1 METYVTLKRIID
13 TLPLYARNEM
23 EEKGFEH
30 TNVSLEE
37 VVKSLSDYE
46 KKVFLENIEK
56 ELPRSK
62 VTLDDFDVD
71 DIVEHLRDMGY
82 RVNGW

>member
-1 METYVTLKRIID
+1 
-13 TLPLYARNEM
+13 M

-62 VTLDDFDVD
+62 VTLDDFDDD

>member
-46 KKVFLENIEK
+46 KNVFLENIEK

-62 VTLDDFDVD
+62 VTLYDFDED
-71 DIVEHLRDMGY
+71 DIVEYLRDMGY

>member
-71 DIVEHLRDMGY
+71 DIVEHLRDMDY

>member
-56 ELPRSK
+56 ELPSSK
-62 VTLDDFDVD
+62 ITLVDFDDD
-71 DIVEHLRDMGY
+71 DIVEYLRDMGY

>member
-62 VTLDDFDVD
+62 VTLDDFDDD

>member
-46 KKVFLENIEK
+46 KNVFLENIEK

-62 VTLDDFDVD
+62 VTLYDFDVD

>member
-13 TLPLYARNEM
+13 TLPLYERNEM

-46 KKVFLENIEK
+46 KNVFLENIEK

-62 VTLDDFDVD
+62 VTLDDFDDD

>member
-13 TLPLYARNEM
+13 TLPLYERNEM

-62 VTLDDFDVD
+62 ITLDDFDDD